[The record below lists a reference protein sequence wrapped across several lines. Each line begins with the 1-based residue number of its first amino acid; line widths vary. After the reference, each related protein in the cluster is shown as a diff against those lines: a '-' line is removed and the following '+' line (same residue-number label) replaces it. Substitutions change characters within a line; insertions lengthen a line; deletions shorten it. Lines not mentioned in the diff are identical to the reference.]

1 MRLLLLEK
9 FENRNGTSMNFT
21 NSSYGE
27 MLLNNRLIAI
37 IFLVLITVGMSFGA
51 KNLYFDNDYRA
62 FFGKTNPQLDAFER
76 LQKTYT
82 KIDNVQFAVEPKPGS
97 NASSVQILSAIEELT
112 ELAWQIPYSLRVDSI
127 SNYQHT
133 EVDEDDLLVED
144 LYEFAEELDEQ
155 KLEAIR
161 TIISTEPSIIGR
173 IHDPNHRSTAV
184 TATVQLPG
192 KDPMEVVEVVEA
204 SRLLKETIERNHDV
218 KLRLGGIAVFNNAFL
233 EASENDMMTLMP
245 AMYLVILVVTYLM
258 IRSIY
263 ATAMV
268 VLIIV
273 PSITFAMGF
282 GGWIGVGLTPP
293 SASAPT
299 VITTLAVADSIH
311 FLVTMFQRMKAGH
324 SQRES
329 IIYSLSVNG
338 KPIFLTSIT
347 TAVGFLSLNFSDS
360 PPFHDLGNI
369 TAAGVMAAWLFSVML
384 LPILMSFVTV
394 KPKETLGSLNN
405 YMGKMGEFI
414 SSKYKAVLLISIL
427 ISVLVTA
434 AITRNEIN
442 DDFLKYFDEDITFRA
457 DTDWISQNLTGLNQI
472 QFDMQSK
479 KPNGISDPV
488 FLNKLETFANW
499 ARNHE
504 VVTNVQSI
512 TDVFKRL
519 NRDLN
524 GGDLEFYRIPENRE
538 LSAQYLLLYE
548 LSLPFGLDLNNQ
560 IDIDKSSTQVIVTI
574 DDLTTNQ
581 IKAWILEA
589 ESFLENE
596 LGMDTVAAGPTV
608 MFSYIA
614 ERNIQGMLWGTLYAV
629 LIISGIIL
637 IALKDV
643 RLGLLSLVPNLL
655 PAALAF
661 GVWGLFVGQ
670 VNMAVAVVTGMALG
684 VIVDDSV
691 HFLTKYQLARKN
703 DNLSAEKAVVSA
715 FSGVGTALLV
725 TTIILV
731 AGFAILAQSSFGL
744 NSAMASLTAIA
755 LFMALVADL
764 TILPSLLILL
774 DRKINKSNASDNV
787 VTA

>member
-1 MRLLLLEK
+1 M
-9 FENRNGTSMNFT
+9 
-21 NSSYGE
+21 
-27 MLLNNRLIAI
+27 
-37 IFLVLITVGMSFGA
+37 
-51 KNLYFDNDYRA
+51 
-62 FFGKTNPQLDAFER
+62 
-76 LQKTYT
+76 
-82 KIDNVQFAVEPKPGS
+82 
-97 NASSVQILSAIEELT
+97 
-112 ELAWQIPYSLRVDSI
+112 
-127 SNYQHT
+127 
-133 EVDEDDLLVED
+133 
-144 LYEFAEELDEQ
+144 
-155 KLEAIR
+155 
-161 TIISTEPSIIGR
+161 
-173 IHDPNHRSTAV
+173 
-184 TATVQLPG
+184 
-192 KDPMEVVEVVEA
+192 
-204 SRLLKETIERNHDV
+204 
-218 KLRLGGIAVFNNAFL
+218 
-233 EASENDMMTLMP
+233 
-245 AMYLVILVVTYLM
+245 
-258 IRSIY
+258 
-263 ATAMV
+263 
-268 VLIIV
+268 
-273 PSITFAMGF
+273 
-282 GGWIGVGLTPP
+282 
-293 SASAPT
+293 
-299 VITTLAVADSIH
+299 
-311 FLVTMFQRMKAGH
+311 
-324 SQRES
+324 
-329 IIYSLSVNG
+329 SVNG

-414 SSKYKAVLLISIL
+414 SSKYKAVLLISIF

-589 ESFLENE
+589 ETFLKNE

-715 FSGVGTALLV
+715 FGGVGTALLV

-774 DRKINKSNASDNV
+774 DRKNNKSNAPDNV
-787 VTA
+787 VAA

>member
-1 MRLLLLEK
+1 
-9 FENRNGTSMNFT
+9 
-21 NSSYGE
+21 
-27 MLLNNRLIAI
+27 
-37 IFLVLITVGMSFGA
+37 
-51 KNLYFDNDYRA
+51 
-62 FFGKTNPQLDAFER
+62 
-76 LQKTYT
+76 
-82 KIDNVQFAVEPKPGS
+82 
-97 NASSVQILSAIEELT
+97 
-112 ELAWQIPYSLRVDSI
+112 
-127 SNYQHT
+127 
-133 EVDEDDLLVED
+133 
-144 LYEFAEELDEQ
+144 
-155 KLEAIR
+155 
-161 TIISTEPSIIGR
+161 
-173 IHDPNHRSTAV
+173 
-184 TATVQLPG
+184 
-192 KDPMEVVEVVEA
+192 
-204 SRLLKETIERNHDV
+204 
-218 KLRLGGIAVFNNAFL
+218 
-233 EASENDMMTLMP
+233 
-245 AMYLVILVVTYLM
+245 
-258 IRSIY
+258 
-263 ATAMV
+263 
-268 VLIIV
+268 
-273 PSITFAMGF
+273 
-282 GGWIGVGLTPP
+282 
-293 SASAPT
+293 
-299 VITTLAVADSIH
+299 
-311 FLVTMFQRMKAGH
+311 
-324 SQRES
+324 
-329 IIYSLSVNG
+329 
-338 KPIFLTSIT
+338 
-347 TAVGFLSLNFSDS
+347 
-360 PPFHDLGNI
+360 
-369 TAAGVMAAWLFSVML
+369 MAAWLFSVML

-414 SSKYKAVLLISIL
+414 SSKYKAVLLISIF

-524 GGDLEFYRIPENRE
+524 GGDLEFYKIPENRE

-589 ESFLENE
+589 ETFLKNE

-655 PAALAF
+655 P
-661 GVWGLFVGQ
+661 
-670 VNMAVAVVTGMALG
+670 N
-684 VIVDDSV
+684 
-691 HFLTKYQLARKN
+691 
-703 DNLSAEKAVVSA
+703 
-715 FSGVGTALLV
+715 
-725 TTIILV
+725 
-731 AGFAILAQSSFGL
+731 
-744 NSAMASLTAIA
+744 
-755 LFMALVADL
+755 
-764 TILPSLLILL
+764 
-774 DRKINKSNASDNV
+774 
-787 VTA
+787 